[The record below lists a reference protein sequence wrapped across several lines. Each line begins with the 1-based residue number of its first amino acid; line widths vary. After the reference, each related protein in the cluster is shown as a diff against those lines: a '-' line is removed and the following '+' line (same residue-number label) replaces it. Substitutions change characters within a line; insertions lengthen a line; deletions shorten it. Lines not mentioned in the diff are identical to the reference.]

1 MGMLESKI
9 GKCLSKLVIM
19 SCSNP
24 QGGMEL
30 DILWKRYQHHCSTSV
45 RKNYFE
51 ERDTPESRDEVYLR
65 QIYAQIQQLPIDV
78 PSDLQLLTD
87 SSPDDIGN
95 PLSGSFYGKTSTVNS
110 IVRMYDKLGLVATPS
125 GCGRAFCAPDCISV
139 AAQQIAPFHVG
150 DILTGL
156 SSGAKACI
164 VGLQASYIFF
174 RKMQPYTSFQ
184 VAETVKSATSNAQ
197 AIVVQ
202 NADNCPLNRVIRHI
216 IPFNF
221 GNGGY
226 NYNLFRADGSRI
238 YFGEGNWHLD
248 TFAGVLT
255 FYGTMP
261 NGVSEDSPPLFS
273 AYRYVGKIGLNTSHD
288 KAGNVGIGTEFPAVS
303 LDIRRQ
309 DAICIPC
316 GSISQRPSPAVP
328 GYIRYN
334 LDYDCIEGFTGCE
347 WQDMMNGT
355 GYGTDPV
362 NIGTGGLDRQ
372 IAIGNA
378 TGDTGISLTAG
389 TGNIGMRS
397 NAGISLDANS
407 NINIQTRATGGS
419 SISIGGNND
428 NLSLDFIASGSNSS
442 INFVGPVNFSQANNI
457 NIQASGGVYFDSV
470 DGKPIWRLIDVPST
484 YDTLTTSLVVQKCDT
499 ISGTWLTR
507 FRFD

>member
-1 MGMLESKI
+1 
-9 GKCLSKLVIM
+9 M
-19 SCSNP
+19 SCRDVS
-24 QGGMEL
+24 GGMEL

-51 ERDTPESRDEVYLR
+51 ERDTPESRDEIYLN
-65 QIYAQIQQLPIDV
+65 QIYTQIQLLTVDL

-87 SSPDDIGN
+87 SSRDDMSQ
-95 PLSGSFYGKTSTVNS
+95 PLSGSYYGKTSSINS
-110 IVRMYDKLGLVATPS
+110 IVRKYLKVGLIATPS
-125 GCGRAFCAPDCISV
+125 GCGRAFCAPDCISIN
-139 AAQQIAPFHVG
+139 AQQTAPFAVG
-150 DILTGL
+150 EILVGM
-156 SSGAKACI
+156 SSGAKAYVVAI
-164 VGLQASYIFF
+164 EGTYVFLKN
-174 RKMQPYTSFQ
+174 RQPYGSFQ
-184 VAETVKSATSNAQ
+184 TGEIVHGNSSNGQ
-197 AIVVQ
+197 AIITQ
-202 NADNCPLNRVIRHI
+202 NASDCPLSRVIRNI
-216 IPFNF
+216 IPFEF

-248 TFAGVLT
+248 TFTGVLT
-255 FYGTMP
+255 FFGAVP
-261 NGVSEDSPPLFS
+261 NGIGEQSPPLLS
-273 AYRYVGKIGLNTSHD
+273 VYRYVGKIGLNTSHS
-288 KAGNVGIGTEFPAVS
+288 ASGNVGIGTEYPMVS

-309 DAICIPC
+309 DAICIPS
-316 GSISQRPSPAVP
+316 GSISQRPSPAMP

-334 LDYDCIEGFTGCE
+334 VESDCVEAFTGCD

-355 GYGTDPV
+355 GFGTDAV

-389 TGNIGMRS
+389 TGNIGLRS

-407 NINIQTRATGGS
+407 NVNIQTRATGGS
-419 SISIGGNND
+419 SIVIGGNND
-428 NLSLDFIASGSNSS
+428 NLSIDLIASGSNSS

-457 NIQASGGVYFDSV
+457 NIQPSGGVYFDNS
-470 DGKPIWRLIDVPST
+470 DGKAIWRLVEIENN
-484 YDTLTTSLVVQKCDT
+484 YDTLTTSLAVQKCDT